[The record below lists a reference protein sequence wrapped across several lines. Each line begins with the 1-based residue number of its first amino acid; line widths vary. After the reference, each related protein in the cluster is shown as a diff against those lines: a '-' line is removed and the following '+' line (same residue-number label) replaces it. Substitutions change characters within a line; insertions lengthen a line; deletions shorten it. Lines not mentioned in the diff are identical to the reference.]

1 MKLTVGKAYE
11 GASNEFK
18 LEDDIHEFQIVN
30 IETTAGRVNMTL
42 VTSKRKRA
50 FKTFFLREKDGSESE
65 RGYRELADFIT
76 TALQIEDQEVV
87 VDIDTALG
95 SYIMCSVRNSSYEDP
110 NGTKK
115 SVMYINRPERLD
127 CFSDGTESLLSE
139 FGRKRKGRVVEQPVE
154 EEVEDVEEE
163 AVEESEVEEVVDPI
177 DDETFNA
184 IENRFN
190 GLI

>member
-18 LEDDIHEFQIVN
+18 LEDGIYEFQIVN

-42 VTSKRKRA
+42 VTSNRKRA

-76 TALQIEDQEVV
+76 TALQIEDQEVE
-87 VDIDTALG
+87 VDIDTAIG
-95 SYIMCSVRNSSYEDP
+95 SYLICNVRNSSYEDA
-110 NGTKK
+110 NGVKK

-139 FGRKRKGRVVEQPVE
+139 FGRKKKGRVVEQPVE
-154 EEVEDVEEE
+154 EEVE
-163 AVEESEVEEVVDPI
+163 EEVVAETEEVEDPI

-184 IENRFN
+184 IESRFN